1 MLDTHAR
8 KYFQPLIYQVAKI
21 FMRYNLS
28 ANQVTV
34 IAFLLGISTGVF
46 AYYGMGVIGVV
57 FMWIS
62 GLLDAVDGT
71 IAREKG
77 STPFGTVLDMTF
89 DRLVEIAIILGLAL
103 RYPGMQFE
111 FLLLTSSIIFSMT
124 VFLTTGMMAEKK
136 GQKSFYYQAGV
147 AERTEGFIF
156 FTLMLLFPAYL
167 QVITIVFFGLIVF
180 TALQRMKEAARLLS

>member
-1 MLDTHAR
+1 MLDTHGR
-8 KYFQPLIYQVAKI
+8 KYFQPLIYQVARV
-21 FMRYNLS
+21 FMKYNFS

-46 AYYGMGVIGVV
+46 AFYGMGVIGVAI
-57 FMWIS
+57 MWIS

-71 IAREKG
+71 IARERG

-89 DRLVEIAIILGLAL
+89 DRLVEIAVILGLAM
-103 RYPGMQFE
+103 RYPEQQFE
-111 FLLLTSSIIFSMT
+111 LLLLTCSIIFSMT

-156 FTLMLLFPAYL
+156 FSLMLLFPTYL
-167 QVITIVFFGLIVF
+167 QGITLIFFALIVF
-180 TALQRMKEAARLLS
+180 TALQRMREAARLLS